1 MNSNWIRAGQRFVE
15 KDIGQTRTITKI
27 EKDGVYFSIEGVEGE
42 NVIPLPRFQSA
53 AKSGAFLALPLALP
67 LFGDDESGK
76 DAHRS
81 IVPGRVHK
89 HGGKAS
95 PLPGPTGK
103 TCGQCQSF
111 SKSFC
116 EAAVALRMRG
126 PKSADDRD
134 DRNDHKRIQAEL
146 RLKGSTPAC
155 SLFSKAAK
163 QP

>member
-155 SLFSKAAK
+155 SLFSKAAEHS
-163 QP
+163 